1 MPTIVETRLEMVV
14 VLNALEVVSSSF
26 LLRNIASMIII
37 GMIDNPSVGIAKKI
51 IGTPAFADATPGIHN
66 NMHNGSDNFTLRFC
80 TAFPFS
86 I

>member
-1 MPTIVETRLEMVV
+1 MVV

-26 LLRNIASMIII
+26 LLRNIASMIMI
-37 GMIDNPSVGIAKKI
+37 GRIDNPSVGIAKKI
-51 IGTPAFADATPGIHN
+51 MGTPAFADATLEIHN
-66 NMHNGSDNFTLRFC
+66 NMHNDNNDFTMRLC